1 MEFPDGEIAR
11 VGAVAGALVGVGAV
25 LRWAWKQA
33 CRFLGWERM
42 AELEHGLSP
51 AAGKLT
57 ALDKKIDAVREE
69 TLAVAGDTNERVAR
83 IEGQL
88 ETLLALLEGNKTR
101 LERLL
106 HDARRA
112 M

>member
-1 MEFPDGEIAR
+1 MDFPDTEVAR
-11 VGAVAGALVGVGAV
+11 VGAVAGALVGIGAV

-42 AELEHGLSP
+42 AELDR
-51 AAGKLT
+51 KIT
-57 ALDKKIDAVREE
+57 ALDKKVDAVREE

-88 ETLLALLEGNKTR
+88 ETLLALVSEGNRTR
-101 LERLL
+101 T
-106 HDARRA
+106 RRGA
-112 M
+112 

>member
-11 VGAVAGALVGVGAV
+11 VGAVAGALVGIGAV

-42 AELEHGLSP
+42 AELDR
-51 AAGKLT
+51 KIT
-57 ALDKKIDAVREE
+57 ALDEKVDAVREE
-69 TLAVAGDTNERVAR
+69 TLAVVSDTNERVAR

-88 ETLLALLEGNKTR
+88 ETLLALVSEGNKTR
-101 LERLL
+101 T
-106 HDARRA
+106 RRGA
-112 M
+112 

>member
-42 AELEHGLSP
+42 AELERKI
-51 AAGKLT
+51 A
-57 ALDKKIDAVREE
+57 ALDRKIDAVREE

>member
-1 MEFPDGEIAR
+1 MDFPDAEVAR
-11 VGAVAGALVGVGAV
+11 VGAVAGALVGIGAV

-42 AELEHGLSP
+42 AELDR
-51 AAGKLT
+51 KIT
-57 ALDKKIDAVREE
+57 ALDKKVDAVREE

-88 ETLLALLEGNKTR
+88 ETLLALVSEGNRTR
-101 LERLL
+101 T
-106 HDARRA
+106 RRGA
-112 M
+112 

>member
-42 AELEHGLSP
+42 AELER
-51 AAGKLT
+51 KIT
-57 ALDKKIDAVREE
+57 ALDRKIDAVREE

-101 LERLL
+101 T
-106 HDARRA
+106 RRA

>member
-42 AELEHGLSP
+42 AELER
-51 AAGKLT
+51 KLT
-57 ALDKKIDAVREE
+57 ALDKKVDAVRDE

-88 ETLLALLEGNKTR
+88 ETLLALVSEGNRTR
-101 LERLL
+101 T
-106 HDARRA
+106 RRGA
-112 M
+112 

>member
-1 MEFPDGEIAR
+1 MDFPDTEVAR
-11 VGAVAGALVGVGAV
+11 VGAVAGALVGIGAV

-42 AELEHGLSP
+42 AELER
-51 AAGKLT
+51 KIT
-57 ALDKKIDAVREE
+57 ALDKKVDTVREE

-88 ETLLALLEGNKTR
+88 ETLLALVSEGNRTR
-101 LERLL
+101 T
-106 HDARRA
+106 RRGA
-112 M
+112 

>member
-42 AELEHGLSP
+42 AELER
-51 AAGKLT
+51 KIT
-57 ALDKKIDAVREE
+57 ALDRKIDAVREE

-112 M
+112 I

>member
-1 MEFPDGEIAR
+1 MDFPDTEVAR
-11 VGAVAGALVGVGAV
+11 VGAVAGALVGIGAV

-42 AELEHGLSP
+42 AELER
-51 AAGKLT
+51 KIT
-57 ALDKKIDAVREE
+57 ALDKKVDAVREE

-88 ETLLALLEGNKTR
+88 ETLLALVSEGNKTR
-101 LERLL
+101 T
-106 HDARRA
+106 RRGA
-112 M
+112 

>member
-1 MEFPDGEIAR
+1 MDFPDTEVAR
-11 VGAVAGALVGVGAV
+11 VGAVAGALVGIGAV

-42 AELEHGLSP
+42 AELDR
-51 AAGKLT
+51 KIT
-57 ALDKKIDAVREE
+57 ALDKKVDAVRDE
-69 TLAVAGDTNERVAR
+69 TLAVVGDTNERVAR

-88 ETLLALLEGNKTR
+88 ETLLALVSEGNKTR
-101 LERLL
+101 T
-106 HDARRA
+106 RRA

>member
-1 MEFPDGEIAR
+1 MDFPDTEVAR
-11 VGAVAGALVGVGAV
+11 VGAVAGALVGIGAV

-42 AELEHGLSP
+42 AELDR
-51 AAGKLT
+51 KIT
-57 ALDKKIDAVREE
+57 ALDEKVDAVREE

-88 ETLLALLEGNKTR
+88 ETLLALVSEGNRTR
-101 LERLL
+101 T
-106 HDARRA
+106 RRGA
-112 M
+112 